1 MTTPISSR
9 PPVRPA
15 QAPEAPATSAPAPR
29 NMGVPQGPVDVFA
42 PAAVSASGTR
52 PADGLKAYEEL
63 SAAQKGLLGA
73 KGQEM
78 YAGLSSKQR
87 GVFLLLTQR
96 LERNGVDLSGLQLK
110 GGAAG
115 IRGSNLRFDLLF
127 EPNPEAMARF
137 KASVQDAVKA
147 GKFSEDP
154 PSSVFHRGMSD
165 WGVRENREKYAMQI
179 GFGPEGAFVDM
190 DRYNPR
196 QGGFWNHVKHWG
208 EILTPGNMNPVK
220 VAPDMGEDIF
230 SKLPAAAQG

>member
-9 PPVRPA
+9 PPLRSA
-15 QAPEAPATSAPAPR
+15 QAPETPAPSVSAVR
-29 NMGVPQGPVDVFA
+29 NTAVAQQGPVDVFA
-42 PAAVSASGTR
+42 SSAVSATGTR

-63 SAAQKGLLGA
+63 SAVQKGLLGA
-73 KGQEM
+73 NGEQL
-78 YAGLSSKQR
+78 YSGLSSKQR

-96 LERNGVDLSGLQLK
+96 LEKNGVDLSGLQLK
-110 GGAAG
+110 GGAEG
-115 IRGSNLRFDLLF
+115 IRGSHTRFDLLF
-127 EPNPEAMARF
+127 EPNPEALARF

-147 GKFSEDP
+147 GKFSEDKV
-154 PSSVFHRGMSD
+154 SSFFHKGMSD
-165 WGVRENREKYAMQI
+165 WGVRENRTKYAMQL

-208 EILTPGNMNPVK
+208 EILTPGNMDPVK

-230 SKLPAAAQG
+230 SKLPLAQ

>member
-9 PPVRPA
+9 PPLRPA
-15 QAPEAPATSAPAPR
+15 QATEASAASAPAVR
-29 NMGVPQGPVDVFA
+29 NTAGAQQGPVDVFA
-42 PAAVSASGTR
+42 SAAVSGAGTR

-73 KGQEM
+73 TGEQL

-96 LERNGVDLSGLQLK
+96 LEKNGVDLSGLQLK
-110 GGAAG
+110 GGAEG
-115 IRGSNLRFDLLF
+115 IRGSKTRFDLLF
-127 EPNPEAMARF
+127 EPNPEALARF
-137 KASVQDAVKA
+137 KGSIQDAVKA
-147 GKFSEDP
+147 GKFSEDKV
-154 PSSVFHRGMSD
+154 SSLFHKGMSD
-165 WGVRENREKYAMQI
+165 WGVRENRSKYAMQI

-208 EILTPGNMNPVK
+208 EILTPGNMDPFK

-230 SKLPAAAQG
+230 SKLPPAQK